1 VKKITERM
9 PRLTKKSVK
18 QLLAS
23 IPQHL
28 LEEIGQETKV
38 DYNVSRLYGE
48 RMFKLIVFAML
59 RSETPS
65 TRLLEHLYNTP
76 YFSAFIGKGGHKTR
90 HSSIADRISN
100 MNPEYFKAIF
110 EWAVEHY
117 GKMLNNNSVF
127 KRLKRFDSTMVTI
140 SSALVDWGMRV
151 GKPPQKGP
159 RKVQLKFT
167 MELHAKLP
175 ASVKSFFHQDRLSE
189 ERALKQAIEEAKLEE
204 GDIAIF
210 DNGLKSRQTL
220 IGFDNQGIKF
230 VTRGIAKT
238 RYETQQTHS
247 RIKGRQADGL
257 KFIRDEKVYLYGNA
271 FDLIEHPF
279 RLIEVEILDKAE
291 RLIFITNI
299 WDLNAMQLARIYR
312 QRWDIEVFFRFLKQ
326 QLGIKHLINRSEN
339 GVQIQIYC
347 ALIAAILLLV
357 FKITNKISGYKTAKL
372 LFAEQLFILFV
383 NELNAKNPP

>member
-1 VKKITERM
+1 M

-28 LEEIGQETKV
+28 LDEIGQETNV
-38 DYNVSRLYGE
+38 DYNVNRLYGE

-76 YFSAFIGKGGHKTR
+76 YFSAFIGKGGHQTR
-90 HSSIADRISN
+90 HSSIADRLST

-117 GKMLNNNSVF
+117 GKML
-127 KRLKRFDSTMVTI
+127 KDKGPYKKIRRFDSTMIAT

-151 GKPPQKGP
+151 GRPPKKGP
-159 RKVQLKFT
+159 HKVQLKFT
-167 MELHAKLP
+167 MELHSKLP
-175 ASVKSFFHQDRLSE
+175 ASVKSFFDQPYLSE
-189 ERALKQAIEEAKLEE
+189 ENALKEAILEAQLEE
-204 GDIAIF
+204 GDIVVF
-210 DNGLKSRQTL
+210 DKGLKSRKTL
-220 IGFDNQGIKF
+220 KVFDQQGIKF
-230 VTRGIAKT
+230 VTRGAVNT
-238 RYETQQTHS
+238 RYEVVEPHS
-247 RIKGRQADGL
+247 KIKGRKADGL
-257 KFIRDEKVYLYGNA
+257 KFIQDVKVHLHTDNNQ
-271 FDLIEHPF
+271 LMKHPF
-279 RLIEVEILDKAE
+279 RLVEAESLDSGE
-291 RLIFITNI
+291 RIIFLTNV
-299 WDLNAMQLARIYR
+299 WDLSAMQIARIYR

-339 GVQIQIYC
+339 GIQIQIYC
-347 ALIAAILLLV
+347 ALIAAILLMV
-357 FKITNKISGYKTAKL
+357 FKLTNKISGYQNAKL

-383 NELNAKNPP
+383 NELNAKHPP